1 MERSPDRILDEYLVL
16 SAQAGSRVALD
27 ELARRWTPRLL
38 RHAHHLLG
46 SADQAGDAVQE
57 TWLAVM
63 CGLRRLS
70 DPESF
75 PGWVYAI
82 ATRRC
87 ADAIRGSVRLRSFR
101 DKTQNDPTNTET
113 SPSSDDRLDMRGAL
127 SRLPSD
133 QAVVMA
139 MFYGADLSV
148 EEIAAALSIPAGTVK
163 SRLHHAR
170 ETLKTTLGKE

>member
-1 MERSPDRILDEYLVL
+1 MQRGPERVLDEYLVL
-16 SAQAGSRVALD
+16 TAQAGSRIALD
-27 ELARRWTPRLL
+27 ELVRRWTPRLL
-38 RHAHHLLG
+38 RHAQHLLG
-46 SADQAGDAVQE
+46 SADQASDAVQE
-57 TWLAVM
+57 TWLAVLR
-63 CGLRRLS
+63 GLRRLE
-70 DPESF
+70 DPARF

-87 ADAIRGSVRLRSFR
+87 ADSIRGSVRLRSFR
-101 DKTQNDPTNTET
+101 DETQSDPTNEEELRSTDEI
-113 SPSSDDRLDMRGAL
+113 LDMRGAL

-148 EEIAAALSIPAGTVK
+148 EEIAGALSIPAGTVK

-170 ETLKTTLGKE
+170 ETLKTMLGKE

>member
-38 RHAHHLLG
+38 RHAQHLLG
-46 SADQAGDAVQE
+46 AADQASDAVQD
-57 TWLAVM
+57 TWLAVLR
-63 CGLRRLS
+63 GLRRLQ
-70 DPESF
+70 DPARF

-87 ADAIRGSVRLRSFR
+87 ADAIRGSVRLRAFR
-101 DKTQNDPTNTET
+101 DKSEVDPTNSE
-113 SPSSDDRLDMRGAL
+113 PPRGADERLDMRDAL
-127 SRLPSD
+127 ARLQRD

-148 EEIAAALSIPAGTVK
+148 EEIATALSIPAGTVK
-163 SRLHHAR
+163 SRLHNAR
-170 ETLKTTLGKE
+170 ETLKSTLRKE